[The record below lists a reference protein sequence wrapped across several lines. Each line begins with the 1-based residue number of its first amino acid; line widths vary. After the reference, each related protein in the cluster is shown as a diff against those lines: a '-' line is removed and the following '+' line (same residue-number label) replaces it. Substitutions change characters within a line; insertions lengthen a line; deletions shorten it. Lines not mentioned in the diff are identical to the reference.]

1 MVLADEVGTGKTRI
15 ACALIQAV
23 VESGG
28 RAAVVVPHGLMH
40 QWIAEAMM
48 LAPDGPEP
56 KALTTLTDFL
66 RDVQPGDAAWN
77 ERKPY
82 PNRAEWWLIS
92 HGFRAP
98 RVQINSRDWRAAL
111 PGLVELNLARP
122 AERTDKRT
130 RLGRLQQA
138 MDEAPDSWWAGM
150 VRIAGDVAGRLP
162 SLPELRNEI
171 KKRIRRLPPLS
182 VMGADPNYGLRAA
195 FGDGGDGRPLTEK
208 ILGLWLGD
216 FDLMVID
223 EAHKGRS
230 DFDVD
235 NIALGVANGTVLG
248 RLADVLLT
256 QPGAGRRL
264 CLTATPM
271 ELGLDQ
277 WLDLL
282 KRARVEPERG
292 REVINAFREAARNAG
307 IAPDESTRLEELCA
321 AAREFTRMLAPYV
334 TRRRHDEDELVAA
347 FRAGAELPE
356 GLPHPYRR
364 IRKVQIGWTQ
374 SGGRDSPWVDVLF
387 AAEGMSHSAR
397 GLSYSDTKTW
407 PRVIRDAYTKL
418 AAGHVSLD
426 LSETGGS
433 LPVSDTADELTR
445 QKIARVAYWYRR
457 LRDARQRVLDAIEHV
472 PGVQIDPDAEHPR
485 ILAAVNEIEFLD
497 RPG

>member
-1 MVLADEVGTGKTRI
+1 MTFDWLAVADVLRCKVADEERIPADSQTLDAGQRASLLWIARRIPESGLVLADEVGTGKTRI

-307 IAPDESTRLEELCA
+307 IAPDERHATGGIVRGRPRIHPDACSLCHA
-321 AAREFTRMLAPYV
+321 SPARRGR
-334 TRRRHDEDELVAA
+334 TRRRI
-347 FRAGAELPE
+347 P
-356 GLPHPYRR
+356 
-364 IRKVQIGWTQ
+364 
-374 SGGRDSPWVDVLF
+374 SGGGVAGRAATSLSAHSESPD
-387 AAEGMSHSAR
+387 R
-397 GLSYSDTKTW
+397 
-407 PRVIRDAYTKL
+407 
-418 AAGHVSLD
+418 
-426 LSETGGS
+426 
-433 LPVSDTADELTR
+433 
-445 QKIARVAYWYRR
+445 
-457 LRDARQRVLDAIEHV
+457 LDAIGRARFPLGGRALRRGGDE
-472 PGVQIDPDAEHPR
+472 PQRPR
-485 ILAAVNEIEFLD
+485 AVLL
-497 RPG
+497 RH